1 MKDSMSIE
9 AAEILN
15 GLQESLSDAKGLPV
29 EGIKKTIVY
38 REGLKPVQKNE
49 SSKSHRSADVS
60 R

>member
-15 GLQESLSDAKGLPV
+15 GLQEALSDAKGLTV

-49 SSKSHRSADVS
+49 SFKSHR
-60 R
+60 